1 MQTIICM
8 ISIEEEEKMIEI
20 AIKDKVLDMAY
31 DGNATHV
38 LQKLLTSLSE
48 EKLDYVFYPVMDDFV
63 NLSMD
68 ANGLCV
74 LKKVIGKFI
83 KQDK

>member
-8 ISIEEEEKMIEI
+8 ISIEEEEKMVES
-20 AIKDKVLDMAY
+20 AIKDKILDMSY

-48 EKLDYVFYPVMDDFV
+48 DKLDYVFYPVIEDFV

-74 LKKVIGKFI
+74 LKKVIGKFV
-83 KQDK
+83 K